1 MARIDPDQPI
11 LPSVLDRLL
20 DEHPDESRDRPK
32 SRGQPLIELR
42 NAIRRDLE
50 ALLNT
55 RQRHLSWPSG
65 LTELNHSLVNFGIP
79 DVTRI
84 DVATQQDRENFCR
97 ELEAAIR
104 RHEPRFQSLK
114 VVMLDNAEPLD
125 RTLRFRVEA
134 LVYADPTPES
144 MVFDSSLDP
153 VTHNFS
159 VTKPNG

>member
-1 MARIDPDQPI
+1 MARLDPDQPI
-11 LPSVLDRLL
+11 LPSVFDRLL
-20 DEHPDESRDRPK
+20 DEHPDETKERPK

-65 LTELNHSLVNFGIP
+65 LKELERSLINFGIP

-84 DVATQQDRENFCR
+84 DVATQQDRENFCH
-97 ELEAAIR
+97 ELEMAIR

-114 VVMLDNAEPLD
+114 VVMLDNAEPQD

-153 VTHNFS
+153 VTQNFS
-159 VTKPNG
+159 VNKSNG

>member
-1 MARIDPDQPI
+1 MARLDPDQPI

-55 RQRHLSWPSG
+55 RRRHLSWPSG
-65 LTELNHSLVNFGIP
+65 LKELDRSLVNFGIP
-79 DVTRI
+79 DVTRTNI
-84 DVATQQDRENFCR
+84 ATQEAREDFCR
-97 ELEAAIR
+97 ELEVAIR

-114 VVMLDNAEPLD
+114 VIMLDNAEPQD

-134 LVYADPTPES
+134 LVYADPTPEA
-144 MVFDSSLDP
+144 MIFDSSLDP
-153 VTHNFS
+153 VTQNFS
-159 VTKPNG
+159 VTKPHG